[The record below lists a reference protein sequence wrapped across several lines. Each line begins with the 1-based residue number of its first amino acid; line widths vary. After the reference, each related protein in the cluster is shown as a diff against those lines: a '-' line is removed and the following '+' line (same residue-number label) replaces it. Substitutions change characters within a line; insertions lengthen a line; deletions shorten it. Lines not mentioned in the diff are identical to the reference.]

1 MIYTL
6 GLTDRQA
13 GAVFAYLFSLIPTKQ
28 YKEEV
33 PNGYRLKQDVIDN
46 SGYILKNCKVFA
58 YRYAYRR
65 YTGGALPNYERY
77 GIHEA
82 DVDLLKRLNL
92 DNIDMGRYKAASLK
106 RFDKVVSDVLS
117 CKEFEVYLSRFIHK
131 KLRFIIQSYGDSFD
145 NIKSHLKEKA
155 LYHIYRTY
163 PYFDTKL
170 HMLNVAKR
178 AAHNAGID
186 YIRHKTS
193 QKNNRLVFDGEGYMA
208 LNVDIDSLHHLPTE
222 DPGRINAPCLT
233 NFKFSKRAALYL
245 SLMQGE
251 FDSEF
256 SEYLG
261 TRNDV
266 YVHEVTFRR
275 YRAKV
280 EEYLGLSPQA
290 VESLFEKIRQEKF

>member
-13 GAVFAYLFSLIPTKQ
+13 GAVFAYLFSLIPTNQ

-33 PNGYRLKQDVIDN
+33 PNGYRLKQDVIDK
-46 SGYILKNCKVFA
+46 SGYILKNCKLFA
-58 YRYAYRR
+58 YRYAYRT
-65 YTGGALPNYERY
+65 YTGGVLPKPERY
-77 GIHEA
+77 GIHEK
-82 DVDLLKRLNL
+82 DVQILKRLNL
-92 DNIDMGRYKAASLK
+92 TSIDMDRYKAASLT

-117 CKEFEVYLSRFIHK
+117 CREFEVYLNRFIYK

-178 AAHNAGID
+178 AAHNSGID
-186 YIRHKTS
+186 YIRHKTT
-193 QKNNRLVFDGEGYMA
+193 QKNNRLNFDGEGYVA
-208 LNVDIDSLHHLPTE
+208 VNVDIDSLHNLPLE
-222 DPGRINAPCLT
+222 DPGRFNAPCLS
-233 NFKFSKRAALYL
+233 NFKFSKRASLYL
-245 SLMQGE
+245 SLMQGV

-261 TRNDV
+261 ARNDE

-275 YRAKV
+275 YKAQV
-280 EEYLGLSPQA
+280 EKYLGLNERI
-290 VESLFEKIRQEKF
+290 VETLFEKIRKERF